1 MKPLIIHGHFYQ
13 PPRENPWTGII
24 DPEASAR
31 PFHDWNERI
40 HAECYQPNCAVH
52 IVDKESGTER
62 LVNNYQNISF
72 DFGPTLL
79 WWLER
84 QHPET
89 YSCIIAAD
97 AESGRNYSGHGNAIA
112 QAYNHAILPLCNER
126 DRRTQVIWGL
136 TDFRHRFKREPEAL
150 WLPETACND
159 EVLGLLIDQELRFV
173 ILAPQQAERIRACR
187 TDIPVCPENP
197 WQNVNPNSINTG
209 VPYRYFHRDG
219 SGRSIAVF
227 FYDPEISR
235 AIAFEQALA
244 SSRALVDRFVQRGG
258 GAHSLLNIATDGES
272 YGHHHKFGDLCLAHA
287 LEIDA
292 PARGFAVTNYGEYL
306 DQHPPAAE
314 VEISNGPD
322 GEGTSWSCSHGVS
335 RWIRDC
341 SCHTG
346 GEAGWH
352 QTWRQPLRNA
362 LDFLRDEAAIC
373 FEATRG
379 ELFIDPRAARDD
391 AITLVLNQEKSRE
404 GFLRDHA
411 PRQLTR
417 EQVETQRNT
426 LLMYTSCGWF
436 FNDISGIE
444 PVQILKY
451 ASRAIELM
459 DQLGLPSPRGQFL
472 EILAEAKSNRPGM
485 GNGSDIYRRL
495 VEPANPSFIAAPEN
509 LAGART

>member
-1 MKPLIIHGHFYQ
+1 M
-13 PPRENPWTGII
+13 
-24 DPEASAR
+24 
-31 PFHDWNERI
+31 
-40 HAECYQPNCAVH
+40 
-52 IVDKESGTER
+52 
-62 LVNNYQNISF
+62 
-72 DFGPTLL
+72 
-79 WWLER
+79 
-84 QHPET
+84 
-89 YSCIIAAD
+89 
-97 AESGRNYSGHGNAIA
+97 
-112 QAYNHAILPLCNER
+112 
-126 DRRTQVIWGL
+126 
-136 TDFRHRFKREPEAL
+136 
-150 WLPETACND
+150 
-159 EVLGLLIDQELRFV
+159 
-173 ILAPQQAERIRACR
+173 
-187 TDIPVCPENP
+187 
-197 WQNVNPNSINTG
+197 
-209 VPYRYFHRDG
+209 
-219 SGRSIAVF
+219 F

-244 SSRALVDRFVQRGG
+244 SSRTLVDRFVQRGG

-287 LEIDA
+287 LEIEA
-292 PARGFAVTNYGEYL
+292 PARGFVVTNYGEYL

-341 SCHTG
+341 GCHTG
-346 GEAGWH
+346 GEAGWN

-362 LDFLRDEAAIC
+362 LDFLRDEAAIY

-379 ELFIDPRAARDD
+379 ELFIDPWAARDD

-404 GFLRDHA
+404 EFLRDHA
-411 PRQLTR
+411 PRPLTR
-417 EQVETQRNT
+417 EQELKALLFLETQRNT

-459 DQLGLPSPRGQFL
+459 DQLGLPSPRRQFL
-472 EILAEAKSNRPGM
+472 EILAKAKSNRPEM
-485 GNGSDIYRRL
+485 GNGADIYTRL
-495 VEPANPSFIAAPEN
+495 VEPANPSFKAAPEN